1 MTTTDSKKETTNK
14 RITKTDLNQLAQ
26 SRYGE
31 DVYCEHVRSGKRGWY
46 LHQGTSKNF
55 IGVNANEAFQYLQT
69 QEQVMPV
76 SDASATVAT
85 PTDSPKTSEETVV
98 TPAPVIE
105 AAPVMPEVPVTEDT
119 ESSAPSEPVTQ
130 ETEGT
135 PEASAP
141 SEQAPVTQETE
152 GTPEASAPSEQAP
165 VTQETKSTPEVSA
178 PSEQTPVTPEAKG
191 TPETSAPSEPVR
203 QEAEGTTVD
212 EEAKQKVPL
221 SPEELLELLFEKF
234 PQTFFR
240 EPEKTRP
247 IQKYIHKKIRKGL
260 NNEYTKGEIS
270 EALIL
275 YTQTIDYCKQL
286 MKGGARIDLQGKPCG
301 EVSVEHQE
309 DAKARFAGETDM
321 RFQKQHRPKIQKLPL
336 PPPQLDELVTGKM
349 EVCLKIHELPADS
362 KTTRNGWE
370 EFLIET
376 ERHAVKTTVRPKT
389 WKKLQNAGKEYSHWI
404 ANIRGQMGPRSKK
417 GFELLAPAIQIFET
431 KPKEKNPEEN
441 PEDAATEPSSTESE

>member
-119 ESSAPSEPVTQ
+119 ESSAPSE
-130 ETEGT
+130 
-135 PEASAP
+135 
-141 SEQAPVTQETE
+141 PVTQETE